1 MSCQRVNAEMCAI
14 LMIGAVD
21 GAAPVFDVGQMQI
34 ERQKRW
40 RFDQK
45 RAYNNNARLNQGR
58 VFLPINNERRSI
70 LGSDFCANGA
80 NLTNKKF

>member
-21 GAAPVFDVGQMQI
+21 GAAPVFDFGQMQI

-45 RAYNNNARLNQGR
+45 RAYNNNARLKQGR
-58 VFLPINNERRSI
+58 VFFT
-70 LGSDFCANGA
+70 D
-80 NLTNKKF
+80 K